1 MAKNKLTKQEKLEAL
16 EILFDYFP
24 DAQAEL
30 DHKNEFELLIAV
42 ILSAQCTD
50 ERVNIVTKDLFKR
63 YPTPYEY
70 LDTTVEEVESYIK
83 SLGLY
88 KAKAKNL
95 IATGKILVEQFD
107 GKVPSDRKSLESLPG
122 VGRKTA
128 NVVMSVAFGIPA
140 IAVDTHVHR
149 TANRIGLVSTTN
161 VLDTEKELMKLIP
174 KDKWNKAHH
183 VLIFYGRRISKA
195 INPDIENDPIKH
207 ISLHCRGLYKDPKS
221 KGK

>member
-1 MAKNKLTKQEKLEAL
+1 MAKNKLTKKEKLEAL

-88 KAKAKNL
+88 KAKAKNI